1 MNTTRRVALLV
12 VAVTAGCARST
23 PEQEIVNGT
32 AAALGGRERILAIRT
47 LAIEGEGMNGNLGQD
62 MTPEATSQLF
72 KITGYQR
79 FTDVAGGRV
88 RVEQTRTPNFVYFQG
103 NQPQKQ
109 VLGFDGAVGYNV
121 SPNGTATRVTTAVAN
136 DRRAEIYHHPITV
149 IRAALDPSTKLSN
162 SHALGNERVVDIETA
177 NGLKFTLAVDAAS
190 RLPTRVVS
198 MTDNVNLGDVAIET
212 RFDEYQNVSG
222 VQLPAHVTTTTD
234 KYKTAELRVTKQS
247 VDGDVGDLTA
257 PADARSGPAVA
268 GPPAAKVTVEE
279 VGKGIWF
286 LAGQSHHS
294 VLVEFADH
302 LSLIEA
308 PQNEVRTLAVIARAR
323 ELRPDKPLTSVI
335 NTHHHFDHSGGLRAA
350 VSEGL
355 TILTQTQNAA
365 FYETAVRRS
374 HSIVPDALAKN
385 PKPLKIEAVAEE
397 LTLKDAAMTM
407 TLYRIAGSPHAD
419 TLLMAYFPKEKLL
432 VEADVF
438 SPGSAVQPYA
448 ANLLENIKRHNLKID
463 RIVPIH
469 GTIARY
475 ADFLRAVPAQ

>member
-1 MNTTRRVALLV
+1 MNTTRWVALLA

-23 PEQEIVNGT
+23 PEQQIVNGA

-47 LAIEGEGMNGNLGQD
+47 LAIQGEGMNGNLGQD

-79 FTDVAGGRV
+79 LVDVAGGRV
-88 RVEQTRTPNFVYFQG
+88 RVEQTRTPNFAYFQG

-121 SPNGTATRVTTAVAN
+121 SPNGTATRIATSAAN
-136 DRRAEIYHHPITV
+136 DRRAELYHHPIAV
-149 IRAALDPSTKLSN
+149 VRAALDPSAKLSN
-162 SHALGNERVVDIETA
+162 SHALGNERTVDIETA

-212 RFDEYQNVSG
+212 RFDDYQNVGG
-222 VQLPAHVTTTTD
+222 VQLPAHLTTTTD
-234 KYKTAELRVTKQS
+234 RYKTAELRLTNQS
-247 VDGDVGDLTA
+247 VDGDIGDLTA
-257 PADARSGPAVA
+257 PADARSAPAVE
-268 GPPAAKVTVEE
+268 GPPPAKVTVEE
-279 VGKGIWF
+279 IGKGIWY

-294 VLVEFADH
+294 VVVEFADH
-302 LSLIEA
+302 LTLIEA
-308 PQNEVRTLAVIARAR
+308 PQNDVRALAVIAKAR
-323 ELRPDKPLTSVI
+323 ELRPEKPLTSVI

-355 TILTQTQNAA
+355 TIVTQTANAA
-365 FYETAVRRS
+365 FYQTAVRRS

-385 PKPLKIEAVAEE
+385 PRPLKIEAVAEE
-397 LTLKDAAMTM
+397 LTMKDAAMTM

-419 TLLMAYFPKEKLL
+419 TLLMAYFPKERLL

-469 GTIARY
+469 GTIARF
-475 ADFLRAVPAQ
+475 ADFLKAVPTQ